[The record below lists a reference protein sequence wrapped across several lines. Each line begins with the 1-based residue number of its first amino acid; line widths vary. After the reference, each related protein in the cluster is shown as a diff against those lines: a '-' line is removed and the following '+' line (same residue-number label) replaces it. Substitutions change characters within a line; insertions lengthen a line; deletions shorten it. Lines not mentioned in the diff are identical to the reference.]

1 MNDVVKKRF
10 LVIDDDSDVLAYLS
24 TWLADHDFIVDIAH
38 DGIEA
43 TAKLKEHR
51 PDLITLDIIMPNE
64 TGIKFYREIKKDPQ
78 YASVPVIIITGIMTE
93 FEDFISHRRTVPPPD
108 GYISKPFKEEEL
120 SNSIKEVLEMKKS
133 KNGKLKLITGST
145 SAKC

>member
-1 MNDVVKKRF
+1 MNNFAKKRV
-10 LVIDDDSDVLAYLS
+10 LVIDDDNDVLAYLS
-24 TWLADHDFIVDIAH
+24 TWFTDHDFIVDVAH

-43 TAKLKEHR
+43 TARLKAHK

-78 YASVPVIIITGIMTE
+78 YTSIPVIIITGIMGE
-93 FEDFISHRRTVPPPD
+93 FQDFISHRRTVPPPN

-120 SNSIKEVLEMKKS
+120 HNTVNEVLKMKKA
-133 KNGKLKLITGST
+133 KNNKLKLVS
-145 SAKC
+145 